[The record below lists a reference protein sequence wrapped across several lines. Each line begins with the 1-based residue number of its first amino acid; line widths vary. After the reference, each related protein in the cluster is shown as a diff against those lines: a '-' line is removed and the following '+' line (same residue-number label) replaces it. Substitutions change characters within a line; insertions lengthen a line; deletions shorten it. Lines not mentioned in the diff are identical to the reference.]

1 MHKLSIITINFNNL
15 AGLQMTVE
23 SMNVPLPEG
32 VEWIAVDGNSRD
44 GSVEYIQS
52 APFTHRIIESDKGIY
67 DAMNKGLKAATGTFV
82 WFMNS
87 GDRFHSSD
95 SVFRMLDFIGRF
107 PQADCFYGDTEFV
120 DENYQPMGLISKL
133 KPQKFPLNLNKNSF
147 RTGMSICHQSFVARK
162 TLCDEYNLKYRFA
175 SDVDWII
182 RILKKNPVS
191 MAVDFVVA
199 DFAVGGSSYLHT
211 KKAMKERFQILG
223 EHYGYFANILAH
235 IWIVIRRI
243 LFNLKGRE

>member
-15 AGLQMTVE
+15 AGLQKTVE
-23 SMNVPLPEG
+23 SVGSHLPEG
-32 VEWIAVDGNSRD
+32 VEWIVVDGNSTD
-44 GSVEYIQS
+44 GSVEYIS
-52 APFTHRIIESDKGIY
+52 EAPFSLKIIEKDKGIY
-67 DAMNKGLKAATGTFV
+67 DAMNKGLKAAQGEYV

-87 GDRFHSSD
+87 GDRFHSGD
-95 SVFRMLDFIGRF
+95 SVSRMLDFLVRF
-107 PQADCFYGDTEFV
+107 PAVDCFYGDTEFV
-120 DENYQPMGLISKL
+120 DEKYQPMGLISKL
-133 KPQKFPLNLNKNSF
+133 KPQKFPLNLTKSSF
-147 RTGMSICHQSFVARK
+147 RTGMSICHQSFVVRK
-162 TLCDEYNLKYRFA
+162 SLCDEYNLKYRFA
-175 SDVDWII
+175 ADVDWII
-182 RILKKNPVS
+182 RILDKNPVT
-191 MAVDFVVA
+191 MPVDFVVA

>member
-1 MHKLSIITINFNNL
+1 MHKLSIITINYNNL
-15 AGLQMTVE
+15 AGLQKTVE
-23 SMNVPLPEG
+23 SVGSRLPEG
-32 VEWIAVDGNSRD
+32 VEWIAVDGNSTD
-44 GSVEYIQS
+44 GSVQYITE
-52 APFTHRIIESDKGIY
+52 APFSLRIIEKDKGIY
-67 DAMNKGLKAATGTFV
+67 DAMNKGLKAAQGEYV

-87 GDRFHSSD
+87 GDRFHSGD
-95 SVFRMLDFIGRF
+95 SVSRMLDFLLRF
-107 PQADCFYGDTEFV
+107 PAVDCFYGDTEFV
-120 DENYQPMGLISKL
+120 DEKYQPMGLISKL
-133 KPQKFPLNLNKNSF
+133 KPQKFPLKLTKNSF

-162 TLCDEYNLKYRFA
+162 ALCDEYNLKYRFA
-175 SDVDWII
+175 ADVDWII
-182 RILKKNPVS
+182 GILAKNPVT
-191 MAVDFVVA
+191 MPVDFVVA